1 MIKKLFICEK
11 KKKLE
16 AVNPQQNGWD
26 SSKLYEENIN
36 PFNYYDKCFI
46 NICQVS
52 LYLFTVLQVNEIRTI
67 HDRILIAR
75 NGTDLINKWTADGLC
90 KYIDEKKYPI
100 EAKQPEYTSH
110 KSRLSWINWINQG
123 KMLYGNKEKIQSV
136 INQQRINLAEVEYL
150 ELDSIE
156 NIIQS
161 FHNVN
166 EIFTEDFSEY
176 AGRIVVAQPA
186 SFCSFC
192 YTVPCRYGRKE
203 RFTRKRICIARTW

>member
-110 KSRLSWINWINQG
+110 KSRLPWINWINQG

-136 INQQRINLAEVEYL
+136 INQQRINRPC
-150 ELDSIE
+150 
-156 NIIQS
+156 NK
-161 FHNVN
+161 NCVN
-166 EIFTEDFSEY
+166 GHKVILYRRSTNGQQETKGKGCD
-176 AGRIVVAQPA
+176 RPV
-186 SFCSFC
+186 
-192 YTVPCRYGRKE
+192 T
-203 RFTRKRICIARTW
+203 